1 MTFQI
6 SSVKHNIT
14 EHSAITEDGRRVWK
28 SYETL
33 FVDGEDFTKI
43 GEHFER
49 EFDVKT
55 TTTVDCKLKL
65 MSQRALVDFAIK

>member
-1 MTFQI
+1 M
-6 SSVKHNIT
+6 
-14 EHSAITEDGRRVWK
+14 WK

-43 GEHFER
+43 GEDFER

-55 TTTVDCKLKL
+55 TTIGDCKLKL